1 MENPFCHEYWSE
13 FEVQSEDW
21 WKVFSTHQLFKKK
34 NKIRNGNENEFRNE
48 IKNEKWNKNGIEK
61 GNGNENKFRNGNGN
75 ENENGFG
82 NGKNN
87 TNKNIK
93 HIKIII

>member
-1 MENPFCHEYWSE
+1 MSRILKWIWSAKRRLVE
-13 FEVQSEDW
+13 GIFHPPTIQ
-21 WKVFSTHQLFKKK
+21 KK

-61 GNGNENKFRNGNGN
+61 GNGNENKFRNGHEN
-75 ENENGFG
+75 ENGNGFG

-93 HIKIII
+93 HTKIII

>member
-21 WKVFSTHQLFKKK
+21 WKVFSTHQAFKKK

-48 IKNEKWNKNGIEK
+48 IRNEK
-61 GNGNENKFRNGNGN
+61 
-75 ENENGFG
+75 
-82 NGKNN
+82 
-87 TNKNIK
+87 
-93 HIKIII
+93 